1 MAPAYGAGDE
11 PGGSTV
17 DTLWEWFL
25 VLMYWFFFFA
35 YLVILWQ
42 IVGDLFRDRESSGWA
57 KAGWVFFLIAVPY
70 LAALVYLVARGKGMA
85 ERHAQAVQQV
95 RAETDQYIR
104 TVAGTSPAEQIATAK
119 QLLDSGAI
127 DAAEFAQLKSRALA
141 A

>member
-1 MAPAYGAGDE
+1 MAPADGAGDE

-42 IVGDLFRDRESSGWA
+42 ILGDLFRDREASGWA
-57 KAGWVFFLIAVPY
+57 KAGWVVFLIVLPY
-70 LAALVYLVARGKGMA
+70 LAALVYLIARGKGMA

-127 DAAEFAQLKSRALA
+127 DDAEFAQLKSRALA

>member
-1 MAPAYGAGDE
+1 MAPADGAGDE

-42 IVGDLFRDRESSGWA
+42 ILGDLFRDREASGWA
-57 KAGWVFFLIAVPY
+57 KAGWVVFLVVLPY
-70 LAALVYLVARGKGMA
+70 LAALVYLIARGKGMA

-127 DAAEFAQLKSRALA
+127 DDAEFAQLKSRALA

>member
-1 MAPAYGAGDE
+1 M
-11 PGGSTV
+11 

-42 IVGDLFRDRESSGWA
+42 ILGDLFRDREASGWA
-57 KAGWVFFLIAVPY
+57 KAGWVVFLIVLPY
-70 LAALVYLVARGKGMA
+70 LAALVYLIARGKGMA